1 MTLIQPLHLLAR
13 LMTRW
18 TGSGVAPFLVGL
30 VVIAE
35 LSVKLPALTA
45 ALLEEDQ

>member
-18 TGSGVAPFLVGL
+18 TGSGAAPFLVGP